1 MSNMILS
8 CTTCALRNPPLDEI
22 LETFKHAP
30 KAGYSYWGLAGP
42 ITWTPGLIRW
52 LDIEGLQRRAAEV
65 GLKGVTEVYASAIS
79 SDSVEAAESSV
90 EDLMLNV
97 EAAVKLNCPL
107 LVFSGAK
114 RHPDGLANTLVGLR
128 KLARLIA
135 GMPVKVALE
144 PHIGSQFQNETDYEA
159 IFAHITT
166 KQIGITIDTGHF
178 HEAGV
183 DWKAL
188 IRRYPDRIY
197 NVHVK
202 DHVGS
207 QSVPIGKGQIDMRG
221 LVYELRAIGYDGP
234 LAIELEVKDPEN
246 LPRYVADAY
255 EYLSSLIHVR

>member
-1 MSNMILS
+1 MGNMILS

-30 KAGYSYWGLAGP
+30 KAGFSYWGLAGP
-42 ITWTPGLIRW
+42 ITWTPRLIRW
-52 LDIEGLQRRAAEV
+52 LDIEGLQRCAAEV

-79 SDSVEAAESSV
+79 TDSVEAAETSV
-90 EDLMLNV
+90 DDLLLNV
-97 EAAVKLNCPL
+97 EAAVKLKCPL
-107 LVFSGAK
+107 VVFSGAK
-114 RHPDGLANTLVGLR
+114 RRPNGLENTLVGLQ

-135 GMPVKVALE
+135 DMPVKIALE
-144 PHIGSQFQNETDYEA
+144 PHIGSQFQDETDYEA

-188 IRRYPDRIY
+188 IRRYPNRIY

-207 QSVPIGKGQIDMRG
+207 QSVPIGKGEVDMRG

-234 LAIELEVKDPEN
+234 LAVELEVKDPEN

-255 EYLSSLIHVR
+255 EYLSGLIHAR